1 MSSSCS
7 KGLISEEDW
16 WLIVKVHQL
25 VLFVISVAWN
35 KINLVESLFLVSL
48 TKPFISDVTAVSVTI
63 NESILL
69 SPTLE
74 DESMYNLLEVFK
86 LVWFNLNLPSPGSA
100 AEL

>member
-1 MSSSCS
+1 M
-7 KGLISEEDW
+7 
-16 WLIVKVHQL
+16 
-25 VLFVISVAWN
+25 LFVISVAWN

-86 LVWFNLNLPSPGSA
+86 LV
-100 AEL
+100 